1 MNITTLLMRPIE
13 TRRAASDRRLIGTG
27 VAVVVAFFGVFGG
40 WASLAPM
47 NGAVIVAGTV
57 AVESERKTVQHLE
70 GGIVKRILVRP
81 GSMVAQGEPL
91 IQLEEVAADAA
102 VSSIRAQLDADT
114 ARVVRLNAERSLAS
128 RVEFPTELTQRAG
141 QGGVVQI
148 LDTERTLFATRRRVL
163 DEQIALLRAET
174 AHIRDE
180 VASLDA
186 QVQAGEAGIA
196 SAREQLALNERLMQ
210 DHFVSNARVLDFKG
224 QLSDRQRQR
233 AEAAALAAQARQKIK
248 QNELKIESLRQGYV
262 KDATDELRQA
272 ERRVDELR
280 ERLRPNQDALTRS
293 TIVAP
298 IAGTVVDLRVHT
310 VGGVIAPREP
320 LLDIVPAGAP
330 LTIKAK
336 AHADDIT
343 HLRVGAPVSVQ
354 LTAYKRRTTPAVDGR
369 ISYLSAD
376 TLVEATP
383 VGPAPYYE
391 LRIDVER
398 AALQAAGDLDI
409 VPGMPIEAY
418 VLTDA
423 RTLLEY
429 LVQPLTQAMRRAG
442 REH

>member
-1 MNITTLLMRPIE
+1 MSMTSTPPWPANDERFGN
-13 TRRAASDRRLIGTG
+13 DRRLIATG
-27 VAVVVAFFGVFGG
+27 AAVVVATFGIFGT
-40 WASLAPM
+40 WAALAPLS
-47 NGAVIVAGTV
+47 GAVIVNGAV
-57 AVESERKTVQHLE
+57 SVESERKTVQHLE
-70 GGIVKRILVRP
+70 GGIVKRILVKP
-81 GSMVAQGEPL
+81 GSTVAQGEPL

-102 VSSIRAQLDADT
+102 VSAIRAQLDADT
-114 ARVVRLNAERSLAS
+114 ARVVRLNAERVLAS
-128 RVEFPTELTQRAG
+128 RLEFPHELMQRAG
-141 QGGVVQI
+141 QGGVAQI

-174 AHIRDE
+174 GHIRDE
-180 VASLDA
+180 VASLDT

-196 SAREQLALNERLMQ
+196 SAREQLLLNEKLMH
-210 DHFVSNARVLDFKG
+210 DNFVSNARVLDFRG

-248 QNELKIESLRQGYV
+248 QNELKIESLRQAYV

-298 IAGTVVDLRVHT
+298 IAGTVVDLKVHT

-336 AHADDIT
+336 ARADDIT

-376 TLVEATP
+376 TLLEPTP
-383 VGPAPYYE
+383 AGPVPYYE

-398 AALQAAGDLDI
+398 AALQAAGDFDI

-418 VLTDA
+418 VQTDA

-429 LVQPLTQAMRRAG
+429 LVQPVTQALRRAG